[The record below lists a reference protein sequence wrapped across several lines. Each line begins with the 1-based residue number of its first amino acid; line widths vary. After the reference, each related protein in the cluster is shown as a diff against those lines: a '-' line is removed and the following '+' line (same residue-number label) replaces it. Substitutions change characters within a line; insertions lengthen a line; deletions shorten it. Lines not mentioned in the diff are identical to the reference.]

1 MLNDNRNIRLEH
13 RRKVGIAR
21 NRRRF
26 REIVK
31 AQMQRA
37 PRRYCNP
44 VEADRIAVGKEDG
57 ERNVRDA
64 AAGVENAGGLV
75 RNKCAVGKGTLRR
88 VKELCEGMCP
98 SAIAQ
103 RLRPM
108 ASMVVMSSLNLL
120 RGGRRTLTA
129 LRWFRNRNFWNSL
142 VLMATGPSGRAGRTA

>member
-1 MLNDNRNIRLEH
+1 VLNDNRNIRLEH

-37 PRRYCNP
+37 PRRYRNP
-44 VEADRIAVGKEDG
+44 VGADRIAVGKEDG

-88 VKELCEGMCP
+88 NGP